1 MGGAG
6 THEMISAS
14 DKDWKPVTD
23 KLFEF
28 AAITVDS
35 ASDLKLYSEREYE
48 GLRAS
53 FATVRG
59 DNEDEKSLLE
69 SVFGVQSKVSFF
81 VFIE

>member
-1 MGGAG
+1 MITAG
-6 THEMISAS
+6 

-35 ASDLKLYSEREYE
+35 AAGLNLYNEKEYE
-48 GLRAS
+48 WLRAS
-53 FATVRG
+53 FGTVRG
-59 DNEDEKSLLE
+59 DNEDEKSLIE
-69 SVFGVQSKVSFF
+69 SVFGVQSKVGYF